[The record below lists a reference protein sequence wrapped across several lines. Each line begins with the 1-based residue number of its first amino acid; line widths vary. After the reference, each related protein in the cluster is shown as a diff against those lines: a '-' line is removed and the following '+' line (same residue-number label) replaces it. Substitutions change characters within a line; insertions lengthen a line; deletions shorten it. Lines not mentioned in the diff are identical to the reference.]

1 MRSQFISVK
10 GILALLLSFALIA
23 GCDDGVVEPPIEQEE
38 EISVTTEPVRAEV
51 PPAEEETPPSQDEE
65 TPPADDVET
74 PAGDDET
81 PVGDDETPAGEEETP
96 VEEDDAP
103 VEGEEI
109 PDGEDETPA
118 GDDETPAG
126 DDETPIEGDD
136 APVEDEEIPEDDDEI
151 PDSED
156 ESDPV
161 DPSVPVTIGD
171 TPIAF
176 SPEGTETEIA
186 VDLKDLFTIP
196 SEGVK
201 SVKFFFCDEIL
212 DITKIGDRNVSFSIT
227 DGIRL
232 YAAINGGDE
241 QMVAYISNTSRGNT
255 FGYVR
260 GSVADALMNTGGMYV
275 LLKADALMDSGS
287 AIGVTFDG
295 QDHFKADIKRPVE
308 IATVSSESLIDGV
321 DFGEKGSYISIADL
335 LAPVDWRGR
344 TFEDYPNY
352 WGYYGVRLG
361 SDPNV
366 YGFEVVLATDDVQ
379 CEISG
384 KRQAILSGMYIS
396 QIDPAKAVKSA
407 DGKCFL
413 VPDPLRPSRTVEIPA
428 NRFGYLTYF
437 NNGRVL
443 TQDFKLFVKGTVHY
457 GFGYLKT
464 GWIAIPVKRTNN

>member
-1 MRSQFISVK
+1 MRSPFISVK

-38 EISVTTEPVRAEV
+38 EISVTPEPVRAEV

-65 TPPADDVET
+65 TPPADNDET

-81 PVGDDETPAGEEETP
+81 PVGDDETPVGDDETP
-96 VEEDDAP
+96 VEEETP

-118 GDDETPAG
+118 GDE
-126 DDETPIEGDD
+126 ETPIEGDD
-136 APVEDEEIPEDDDEI
+136 APVEGEEIPEEDDEI

-161 DPSVPVTIGD
+161 DPSVPVSLGGAA
-171 TPIAF
+171 IAF
-176 SPEGTETEIA
+176 SPEGTGSEIA
-186 VDLKDLFTIP
+186 VNLTDLFTIP
-196 SEGVK
+196 LDGVK
-201 SVKFFFCDEIL
+201 SVKFFFCEEIL
-212 DITKIGDRNVSFSIT
+212 NITKIGDNNVSFSIT

-232 YAAINGGDE
+232 YAAINDSDE

-295 QDHFKADIKRPVE
+295 QNHFKADSKRPVE

-396 QIDPAKAVKSA
+396 QIDPAKATKSA

>member
-1 MRSQFISVK
+1 MRSPFISVK

-38 EISVTTEPVRAEV
+38 EISVTPEPVRAEV

-65 TPPADDVET
+65 TPPADNDETPPAQEDETPPAQEEETPPAQEEETPPAQEEETPPADEEET
-74 PAGDDET
+74 PAG
-81 PVGDDETPAGEEETP
+81 VEETP
-96 VEEDDAP
+96 IEEDDAP

-109 PDGEDETPA
+109 P
-118 GDDETPAG
+118 
-126 DDETPIEGDD
+126 
-136 APVEDEEIPEDDDEI
+136 EEDDEI

-161 DPSVPVTIGD
+161 DPSVPVSLGGAA
-171 TPIAF
+171 IAF
-176 SPEGTETEIA
+176 SPEGTGSEIA
-186 VDLKDLFTIP
+186 VNLTDLFTIP
-196 SEGVK
+196 SDGVK
-201 SVKFFFCDEIL
+201 SVKFFFCEEIL
-212 DITKIGDRNVSFSIT
+212 NITKIGDNNVSFSIT

-232 YAAINGGDE
+232 YAAINDSDE
-241 QMVAYISNTSRGNT
+241 QMVAYISNTSGGNT

-287 AIGVTFDG
+287 SIGVTFDG

>member
-1 MRSQFISVK
+1 MRSPFISVK

-38 EISVTTEPVRAEV
+38 EISVTPEPVRAEV

-65 TPPADDVET
+65 TPPADDDET

-151 PDSED
+151 PDSEG

-161 DPSVPVTIGD
+161 DPSVPVSLGGT
-171 TPIAF
+171 TIAF
-176 SPEGTETEIA
+176 SPEGTDSEIA

-196 SEGVK
+196 SDGVK
-201 SVKFFFCDEIL
+201 SVKYFFCEEIL
-212 DITKIGDRNVSFSIT
+212 GITKIGDQNVSFSIT

-232 YAAINGGDE
+232 YAAINDGDE
-241 QMVAYISNTSRGNT
+241 QMVAYISNTSGGNT

-275 LLKADALMDSGS
+275 LVKADALMDSGS
-287 AIGVTFDG
+287 EIGVTFDG

-308 IATVSSESLIDGV
+308 IASISSESLIDGV

-366 YGFEVVLATDDVQ
+366 YGFEVILATDDVQ

-396 QIDPAKAVKSA
+396 QIDPAKANKSA
-407 DGKCFL
+407 DGKYFL

>member
-1 MRSQFISVK
+1 MRSPFISVK

-38 EISVTTEPVRAEV
+38 EISVTPEPVRAEV

-65 TPPADDVET
+65 TPPADNDET

-81 PVGDDETPAGEEETP
+81 PVGDDETPVG
-96 VEEDDAP
+96 D
-103 VEGEEI
+103 
-109 PDGEDETPA
+109 DETPA

-126 DDETPIEGDD
+126 EEETPVEG
-136 APVEDEEIPEDDDEI
+136 EEIPEEDDEI

-161 DPSVPVTIGD
+161 DPSVPVSLGGAA
-171 TPIAF
+171 IAF
-176 SPEGTETEIA
+176 SPEGTGSEIA
-186 VDLKDLFTIP
+186 VNLTDLFTIP
-196 SEGVK
+196 SDGVK
-201 SVKFFFCDEIL
+201 SVKFFFCEEIL
-212 DITKIGDRNVSFSIT
+212 NITKIGDNNVSFSIT

-232 YAAINGGDE
+232 YAAINDSDE

-396 QIDPAKAVKSA
+396 QIDPAKATKSA

>member
-1 MRSQFISVK
+1 MRSPFISVK

-23 GCDDGVVEPPIEQEE
+23 GCDDGVVEPPIESEE
-38 EISVTTEPVRAEV
+38 EISVTPEPVRAEV

-65 TPPADDVET
+65 TPPADNDETPPAQEDETPPAQEEETPPAQEEETPPADEEET
-74 PAGDDET
+74 PAG
-81 PVGDDETPAGEEETP
+81 VEETP
-96 VEEDDAP
+96 IEEDDAP

-109 PDGEDETPA
+109 P
-118 GDDETPAG
+118 
-126 DDETPIEGDD
+126 
-136 APVEDEEIPEDDDEI
+136 EEDDEI

-161 DPSVPVTIGD
+161 DPSVPVSLGGAA
-171 TPIAF
+171 IAF
-176 SPEGTETEIA
+176 SPEGTGSEIA
-186 VDLKDLFTIP
+186 VNLTDLFTIP
-196 SEGVK
+196 SDGVK
-201 SVKFFFCDEIL
+201 SVKFFFCEEIL
-212 DITKIGDRNVSFSIT
+212 NITKIGDNNVSFSIT

-232 YAAINGGDE
+232 YAAINDGDE
-241 QMVAYISNTSRGNT
+241 QMVAYISNTSGGNT

-361 SDPNV
+361 SDPNI

-407 DGKCFL
+407 DDKYFL
-413 VPDPLRPSRTVEIPA
+413 VPDPLRPSRTVQIPA

>member
-1 MRSQFISVK
+1 MRSPFFSVK

-38 EISVTTEPVRAEV
+38 EISVTPEPVRAEV

-65 TPPADDVET
+65 TPPAQEEETPPAQEEETPPAQEEETPPAQEEETPPADEEETPTGVEET
-74 PAGDDET
+74 PAGDE
-81 PVGDDETPAGEEETP
+81 
-96 VEEDDAP
+96 
-103 VEGEEI
+103 
-109 PDGEDETPA
+109 
-118 GDDETPAG
+118 
-126 DDETPIEGDD
+126 ETPIEGDD
-136 APVEDEEIPEDDDEI
+136 APVEGEEIPEEDDEI

-161 DPSVPVTIGD
+161 DPSVPVSLGGAA
-171 TPIAF
+171 IAF
-176 SPEGTETEIA
+176 SPEGTGSEIA
-186 VDLKDLFTIP
+186 VNLTDLFMIP
-196 SEGVK
+196 SDGVK
-201 SVKFFFCDEIL
+201 SVKFFFCEEIL
-212 DITKIGDRNVSFSIT
+212 NITKIGDNNVSFSIT

-232 YAAINGGDE
+232 YAAINDSDE
-241 QMVAYISNTSRGNT
+241 QMVAYISNTSGGNT

-396 QIDPAKAVKSA
+396 QIDPAKATKSA

>member
-1 MRSQFISVK
+1 MRSPFIPVK

-23 GCDDGVVEPPIEQEE
+23 GCDDGVVEPPIESEE
-38 EISVTTEPVRAEV
+38 EISVTPEPVRAEV

-65 TPPADDVET
+65 TPPADNDETPPAQEDETPPAQEEETPPAQEEETPPAQEEETPPADEEET
-74 PAGDDET
+74 PAG
-81 PVGDDETPAGEEETP
+81 VEETP
-96 VEEDDAP
+96 IEEDDAP

-109 PDGEDETPA
+109 P
-118 GDDETPAG
+118 
-126 DDETPIEGDD
+126 
-136 APVEDEEIPEDDDEI
+136 EEDDEI

-161 DPSVPVTIGD
+161 DPSVPVSLGGAA
-171 TPIAF
+171 IAF
-176 SPEGTETEIA
+176 SPEGTGSEIA
-186 VDLKDLFTIP
+186 VNLTDLFTIP
-196 SEGVK
+196 SDGVK
-201 SVKFFFCDEIL
+201 SVKFFFCEEIL
-212 DITKIGDRNVSFSIT
+212 DITKIGDQNVSFSIT

-232 YAAINGGDE
+232 YAAINDGDE
-241 QMVAYISNTSRGNT
+241 QMVAYISNTSGGNT

-361 SDPNV
+361 SDPNI

-407 DGKCFL
+407 DDKYFL
-413 VPDPLRPSRTVEIPA
+413 VPDPLRPSRTVQIPA

>member
-1 MRSQFISVK
+1 MRSPFISVK

-38 EISVTTEPVRAEV
+38 ELSVTPEPVRAEV
-51 PPAEEETPPSQDEE
+51 PPAEEETPPSQDEG
-65 TPPADDVET
+65 TPPADDET

-81 PVGDDETPAGEEETP
+81 PAGDDETPAGEEETP

-109 PDGEDETPA
+109 P
-118 GDDETPAG
+118 
-126 DDETPIEGDD
+126 
-136 APVEDEEIPEDDDEI
+136 EEDDEI

-161 DPSVPVTIGD
+161 DPSVPVSLGGAA
-171 TPIAF
+171 IAF
-176 SPEGTETEIA
+176 SPEGTGSEIA
-186 VDLKDLFTIP
+186 VNLTDLFTIP
-196 SEGVK
+196 SDGVK
-201 SVKFFFCDEIL
+201 SVKYFFCEELL
-212 DITKIGDRNVSFSIT
+212 DITKIGDQNVSFSIT

-232 YAAINGGDE
+232 YAAINDGDE
-241 QMVAYISNTSRGNT
+241 QMVAYISNTSGGNT

>member
-1 MRSQFISVK
+1 MRSPFISVK

-38 EISVTTEPVRAEV
+38 EISVTPEPVRAEV

-65 TPPADDVET
+65 TPPADNDET

-81 PVGDDETPAGEEETP
+81 PVGDDETPAGDDETP
-96 VEEDDAP
+96 VGDDETP
-103 VEGEEI
+103 VGDDETPAGDDET
-109 PDGEDETPA
+109 PVGDDETPA

-126 DDETPIEGDD
+126 EEETPVEG
-136 APVEDEEIPEDDDEI
+136 EEIPEEDDEI

-161 DPSVPVTIGD
+161 DPSVPVSLGGAA
-171 TPIAF
+171 IAF
-176 SPEGTETEIA
+176 SPEGTGSEIA
-186 VDLKDLFTIP
+186 VNLTDLFTIP
-196 SEGVK
+196 SDGVK
-201 SVKFFFCDEIL
+201 SVKFFFCEEIL
-212 DITKIGDRNVSFSIT
+212 DITKIGDNNVSFSIT

-232 YAAINGGDE
+232 YAAINDSDE

>member
-1 MRSQFISVK
+1 MRIPFISVK

-38 EISVTTEPVRAEV
+38 EISVTPEPVRAEV

-65 TPPADDVET
+65 TPPAS
-74 PAGDDET
+74 DDET
-81 PVGDDETPAGEEETP
+81 PAGDDETPAGEEETP

-109 PDGEDETPA
+109 PDGDDETPA
-118 GDDETPAG
+118 GDDETPA
-126 DDETPIEGDD
+126 DDEETPIEGDD
-136 APVEDEEIPEDDDEI
+136 TPVEDEEIPEDDDEI

-241 QMVAYISNTSRGNT
+241 QMVAYISNTSGSNT

-275 LLKADALMDSGS
+275 LLKADVLMDSGS
-287 AIGVTFDG
+287 SIGVTFDG

-396 QIDPAKAVKSA
+396 QIDPAKANKSA
-407 DGKCFL
+407 DGKYFL

>member
-1 MRSQFISVK
+1 MRSPFISVK

-38 EISVTTEPVRAEV
+38 EISVTPEPVRAEV
-51 PPAEEETPPSQDEE
+51 PPAEEETPPAQEEE
-65 TPPADDVET
+65 TP

-81 PVGDDETPAGEEETP
+81 PASDDK
-96 VEEDDAP
+96 
-103 VEGEEI
+103 
-109 PDGEDETPA
+109 
-118 GDDETPAG
+118 TPAG

-136 APVEDEEIPEDDDEI
+136 APVEGEGIPEEDDEM

-161 DPSVPVTIGD
+161 DPSVPVSLGGAA
-171 TPIAF
+171 IAF
-176 SPEGTETEIA
+176 SPEGTGSEIA
-186 VDLKDLFTIP
+186 VNLTDLFTIP
-196 SEGVK
+196 SDGVK
-201 SVKFFFCDEIL
+201 SVEFFFCDEIL
-212 DITKIGDRNVSFSIT
+212 DITKIGDNNVSFSIT

-232 YAAINGGDE
+232 YAAINDGDE
-241 QMVAYISNTSRGNT
+241 QMVAYISNTSGGNT

-407 DGKCFL
+407 DGKYFL
-413 VPDPLRPSRTVEIPA
+413 VPDPLRPSRTVQIPA

>member
-1 MRSQFISVK
+1 MRSPFISVK

-38 EISVTTEPVRAEV
+38 EISVTPEPVRAEV

-65 TPPADDVET
+65 TPPADNDET
-74 PAGDDET
+74 PVGDDET
-81 PVGDDETPAGEEETP
+81 PVGDDETPAGDDETPAGEEETP

-109 PDGEDETPA
+109 P
-118 GDDETPAG
+118 
-126 DDETPIEGDD
+126 
-136 APVEDEEIPEDDDEI
+136 EEDDEI

-161 DPSVPVTIGD
+161 DPSVPVSLGGAA
-171 TPIAF
+171 IAF
-176 SPEGTETEIA
+176 SPEGTGSEIA
-186 VDLKDLFTIP
+186 VNLTDLFTIP
-196 SEGVK
+196 SDGVK
-201 SVKFFFCDEIL
+201 SVKFFFCEEIL
-212 DITKIGDRNVSFSIT
+212 NITKIGDNNVSFSIT

-232 YAAINGGDE
+232 YAAINDSDE

-396 QIDPAKAVKSA
+396 QIDPAKATKSA

>member
-1 MRSQFISVK
+1 MRSLFISVK
-10 GILALLLSFALIA
+10 GILALLISFALIA

-38 EISVTTEPVRAEV
+38 EISVTPEPVRAEV
-51 PPAEEETPPSQDEE
+51 PPAEEETPPSQNEE
-65 TPPADDVET
+65 TPPADDDET
-74 PAGDDET
+74 PA
-81 PVGDDETPAGEEETP
+81 GDDETPAGEEETP

-126 DDETPIEGDD
+126 DDETPADDEETPVEGDD
-136 APVEDEEIPEDDDEI
+136 TPVEDEEIPEEDDEI

-161 DPSVPVTIGD
+161 DPSVPVIIGD

-241 QMVAYISNTSRGNT
+241 QMVAYISNTSGSNT

-275 LLKADALMDSGS
+275 LLKADVLMDSGS
-287 AIGVTFDG
+287 SIGVTFDG

-407 DGKCFL
+407 DGKYFL